1 VDIDKL
7 IQLVETEVKKALTDQ
22 SGFEGKVNLSK
33 APSGKKRI
41 LALFTGGYT
50 ELKEAIVQVER
61 LIQESYA
68 VDAVMSQ
75 SAVNVIGQEKIR
87 GISGLGRLICEPAP
101 SISSLELVQES
112 DALVVPILTRNSAV
126 KIALG
131 ITDTLVT
138 NIIMQAF
145 ISGKPIIAARN
156 SADPDQANCPC
167 IATPDTPPALIM
179 LVKDYLKKLESYGMK
194 LVDVTEIADAM
205 INVLSKDKSGI
216 LEQKL
221 ITQDIITNLPQ
232 GTKQITVAKGSIIT
246 PLAKDVAKERGIQII
261 TDHLSSL

>member
-22 SGFEGKVNLSK
+22 SDLEGKVNLSK
-33 APSGKKRI
+33 VPSDKKRI

-50 ELKEAIVQVER
+50 ELKEAISQVER
-61 LIQESYA
+61 LIQESYV

-87 GISGLGRLICEPAP
+87 GISGLGRLISEPDS
-101 SISSLELVQES
+101 SISSLKLVQES
-112 DALVVPILTRNSAV
+112 DALVVPILTRNSTV
-126 KIALG
+126 KVALG

-138 NIIMQAF
+138 NIIMQAL

-156 SADPDQANCPC
+156 SADPDPANCPC
-167 IATPDTPPALIM
+167 IATPDTPPALIK
-179 LVKDYLKKLESYGMK
+179 LAKDYLQKLESYGMK
-194 LVDVTEIADAM
+194 LVDVTEIADVV
-205 INVLSKDKSGI
+205 IGRLSESKSGI

-221 ITQDIITNLPQ
+221 ITPDIIADLHQ

-246 PLAKDVAKERGIQII
+246 PLARDFAKDRGIQII
-261 TDHLSSL
+261 KAH